1 MFEVKTPIFNFQF
14 SKKQLL
20 ALFLIICFYL
30 FTRIFNLTK
39 LPIFADEAIYIRWS
53 QIMRNVPSL
62 RFVPLQDGKQPL
74 FMWLTIPFLKVIN
87 DPLLAGRMVSVFS
100 GFFTLLGVITLPII
114 LSFLNIRK
122 FGHLKISL
130 ISSLIYVLAPFTLFF
145 DRMALVDSLLACF
158 GIWSLN
164 LSILLAKNKRLD
176 VAMILGM
183 VLGGALLTKS
193 PAIFFVGL
201 SVLTVGLLSLREDN
215 PRIIPILALIGV
227 SLGIAYMMY
236 NILRLGPNFHMLGLR
251 NKDYVRSVSEILSNP
266 IQPTFARLGDIGRYY
281 WHYLTPPLLILGVL
295 GLIKGIKKFKRLW
308 LVLIF
313 WLVGPLLV
321 QAVIAKNFTARYI
334 LFTVP
339 VFILF
344 SGYGL
349 LVMYRLFGLSKNT
362 GTELRLAFLVLLFVP
377 AMFFDYHLWFSPAK
391 ANLPKDE
398 RAGYLEDWTA
408 GQGIS
413 QIAQYLK
420 SLPENSNIVVGT
432 EGHFGTLPNGL
443 EIFVDGIDN
452 VTVIGIGYPVK
463 SIPEPLIESKEAGN
477 NTYLVVNQ
485 SRYKIE
491 GSEAE
496 RLELIQAYEKPGVDR
511 LLFLELKD

>member
-1 MFEVKTPIFNFQF
+1 LSYELQVTSWQIITLVGFF
-14 SKKQLL
+14 LL
-20 ALFLIICFYL
+20 YFATRLFH
-30 FTRIFNLTK
+30 LTK

-74 FMWLTIPFLKVIN
+74 FMWLTIPFLKVFN

-130 ISSLIYVLAPFTLFF
+130 ISGLIYVLAPFTFFF
-145 DRMALVDSLLACF
+145 DRMALVDSLLAGF

-176 VAMILGM
+176 IAMILGM
-183 VLGGALLTKS
+183 VLGGAMLTKS

-201 SVLTVGLLSLREDN
+201 SVATVVFLNVKSKMLNVKSLVL
-215 PRIIPILALIGV
+215 IAISLAL
-227 SLGIAYMMY
+227 AFMFY

-308 LVLIF
+308 LVLIV

-349 LVMYRLFGLSKNT
+349 LVMYRLFGLSKNI
-362 GTELRLAFLVLLFVP
+362 GTELCLAFLVLLIVP